1 MNYVCKFSYKDGW
14 GELCFSDAIV
24 FSANI
29 KSAIK
34 LAKKKCIENGYTFLS
49 IKSCINIWS

>member
-1 MNYVCKFSYKDGW
+1 MNYVCKFSYRDGW